1 MERETCLQDLKE
13 IRNIM
18 DRSSRF
24 ISLSGLS
31 GVSAGIIALAG
42 AVFAYLHLYTNE
54 EYLGYRMVVLSG
66 EIITKLITLGLIMF
80 ALAIGSAF
88 YFTQLKAKKKQAK
101 LWDKSTKNLVIN
113 LLIPLGTG
121 GILTLIFLLRGYI
134 GLAAPF
140 MLIFYGLGLV
150 NASKYSFDEL
160 RSLGILEIVLGLMAT
175 VFIGYGLLFWAI
187 GFGVLHI
194 VYGLLMHYK
203 YDR

>member
-1 MERETCLQDLKE
+1 MEKETYLQDLKE

-42 AVFAYLHLYTNE
+42 AVFAYMYLYTSE
-54 EYLGYRMVVLSG
+54 DYSGYRMVVLSG

-80 ALAIGSAF
+80 VLAIGSGF
-88 YFTQLKAKKKQAK
+88 YFTQLKAKKKQTK
-101 LWDKSTKNLVIN
+101 LWDKPTKKLLLN

-121 GILTLIFLLRGYI
+121 GILCLIFLLRGYI
-134 GLAAPF
+134 GLVAPF
-140 MLIFYGLGLV
+140 TLIFYGLSLV

-160 RSLGILEIVLGLMAT
+160 RSLGILEIVLGLTAT
-175 VFIGYGLLFWAI
+175 VYIGYGLLFWAI

-194 VYGLLMHYK
+194 IYGLMMHYK

>member
-1 MERETCLQDLKE
+1 MEKETYLQDLKE

-42 AVFAYLHLYTNE
+42 AAFAYRFLYIHE
-54 EYLGYRMVVLSG
+54 DYLGYRMVLLTD
-66 EIITKLITLGLIMF
+66 EIIFKLVALGIIMF
-80 ALAIGSAF
+80 VLAIGGGI

-101 LWDKSTKNLVIN
+101 LWDKPTKKLIIN

-121 GILTLIFLLRGYI
+121 GVLCLIFLLRGYI
-134 GLAAPF
+134 GLVAPF
-140 MLIFYGLGLV
+140 TLIFYGLGLV

-160 RSLGILEIVLGLMAT
+160 RSLGILEVILGLAAT
-175 VFIGYGLLFWAI
+175 VFIGYGILFWAV

-194 VYGLLMHYK
+194 VYGLMMHYK

>member
-1 MERETCLQDLKE
+1 MEKETYLQDLKE

-42 AVFAYLHLYTNE
+42 AVFAHMYLYTSE
-54 EYLGYRMVVLSG
+54 AYSGYRMVVLSG
-66 EIITKLITLGLIMF
+66 EIISNLIALGLIMF

-88 YFTQLKAKKKQAK
+88 YFTQLKAKKKQVK
-101 LWDKSTKNLVIN
+101 LWDKPTKKLVIN

-121 GILTLIFLLRGYI
+121 GILCLIFLLRGYI
-134 GLAAPF
+134 GLVAPF
-140 MLIFYGLGLV
+140 TLIFYGLGLV
-150 NASKYSFDEL
+150 NASQYSFNEL
-160 RSLGILEIVLGLMAT
+160 RSLGILEVLLGVVAT
-175 VFIGYGLLFWAI
+175 IFIGYSILFWAI

-194 VYGLLMHYK
+194 VYGLMMHYK

>member
-1 MERETCLQDLKE
+1 MEKETYLQDLKE

-42 AVFAYLHLYTNE
+42 AVFAYMYLYTSE
-54 EYLGYRMVVLSG
+54 DYSGYRMVVLSG
-66 EIITKLITLGLIMF
+66 EIITKLIALGLIMF

-88 YFTQLKAKKKQAK
+88 YFTQIKAKKKQAK
-101 LWDKSTKNLVIN
+101 LWDKTTKKLILN

-121 GILTLIFLLRGYI
+121 GILCLIFLLRGYI
-134 GLAAPF
+134 GLVAPF
-140 MLIFYGLGLV
+140 TLIFYGLGLV

-160 RSLGILEIVLGLMAT
+160 RSLGILEIVLGLTAT
-175 VFIGYGLLFWAI
+175 VFVGYGILFWAI

-194 VYGLLMHYK
+194 VYGLMMHYK

>member
-1 MERETCLQDLKE
+1 MERETYLQDLKE

-42 AVFAYLHLYTNE
+42 AAFAYMYLYTSE
-54 EYLGYRMVVLSG
+54 DYSGYRMVVLSG
-66 EIITKLITLGLIMF
+66 EIITKLIALGLIMF

-88 YFTQLKAKKKQAK
+88 YFTQINAKKKQAK

-134 GLAAPF
+134 GLVAPF
-140 MLIFYGLGLV
+140 MLIFYGLGLI

-160 RSLGILEIVLGLMAT
+160 RSLGILEIVLGLTAT
-175 VFIGYGLLFWAI
+175 VFIGYGILFWAV

>member
-1 MERETCLQDLKE
+1 MERETYLQDLRE

-31 GVSAGIIALAG
+31 GVSAGVIALAG
-42 AVFAYLHLYTNE
+42 AAFAYMYLYTSE
-54 EYLGYRMVVLSG
+54 DYSGYRMVVLSG
-66 EIITKLITLGLIMF
+66 EIITKLIALGLTMF
-80 ALAIGSAF
+80 ALAIGLAI

-134 GLAAPF
+134 GLVAPF

-175 VFIGYGLLFWAI
+175 VFIGYGLLLWAI